1 MSFSPSYNHQSI
13 EGLRGFYRELP
24 RVELKV
30 YVKVKKEENFQN
42 CGESLYM
49 KKKKKLCCANSCK
62 KQETHD
68 SLNETL
74 LQNFV
79 KSAS

>member
-49 KKKKKLCCANSCK
+49 KKKNYVVLTAEKRSKH
-62 KQETHD
+62 TIP
-68 SLNETL
+68 
-74 LQNFV
+74 
-79 KSAS
+79 

>member
-24 RVELKV
+24 RVELKG

-49 KKKKKLCCANSCK
+49 KKKKNYVVLTAEKRSK
-62 KQETHD
+62 HTIP
-68 SLNETL
+68 
-74 LQNFV
+74 
-79 KSAS
+79 